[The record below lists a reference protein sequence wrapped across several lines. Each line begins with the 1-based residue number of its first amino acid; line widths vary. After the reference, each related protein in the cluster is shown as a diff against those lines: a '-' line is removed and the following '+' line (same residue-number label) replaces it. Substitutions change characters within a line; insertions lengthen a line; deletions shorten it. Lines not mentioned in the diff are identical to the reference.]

1 MKIVS
6 LLFITTI
13 IIMGNAT
20 AQSQNSYNGGNE
32 TKRIIDNKKFRLLYD
47 EVVIDAS
54 VEEVWNKVA
63 GNFAQGEPIGES
75 LNSIK
80 CLTGD
85 LVTGLGAE
93 RYLNID
99 FNGKPIEV
107 KERIIDF
114 QECGD
119 HREFTYDVYESKG
132 GPVNIKSYNT
142 WSVRKGKDGK
152 TYLGNLFIFR
162 AKFNLLTGLVGNIF
176 KKSGALRGGLLSYK
190 HFIETGVRK
199 ESAEKLNKLYPR

>member
-1 MKIVS
+1 
-6 LLFITTI
+6 
-13 IIMGNAT
+13 MGNAN

-32 TKRIIDNKKFRLLYD
+32 TKRIINNKKFRLLYE

-63 GNFAQGEPIGES
+63 GNFAKGEPIGAS

-80 CLTGD
+80 CLSGD

-99 FNGKPIEV
+99 FNGKVIEV

-119 HREFTYDVYESKG
+119 QREFTYDVYESKG
-132 GPVNIKSYNT
+132 GPINIKSYNT
-142 WSVRKGKDGK
+142 WSVRKGEDGK

-162 AKFNLLTGLVGNIF
+162 AKYNLMTGLVGKIF

-190 HFIETGVRK
+190 HLIETGVRK
-199 ESAEKLNKLYPR
+199 ESTEKLSELYPR